1 MRECADD
8 GDQDRAQEADD
19 HNLQMGSAVGAVY
32 QMIHGMPALLISV
45 VFRVII
51 APLPLKPCSACK
63 CSPASGQQAS

>member
-32 QMIHGMPALLISV
+32 QMIHGVPTLLISV
-45 VFRVII
+45 VLRVKI
-51 APLPLKPCSACK
+51 
-63 CSPASGQQAS
+63 PAVAAQAVQRL